1 MKMNFKRLV
10 ILLQIFFLGPGLI
23 ASAQEKIT
31 SYSMSAL
38 GNTEPL
44 SFDISLSND
53 NTLWIDMYSAYNQE
67 TRCGFTLDEHI
78 KPNFIYTAKQAGQL
92 YTEWKRQALESNL
105 QEIKQKMHFI
115 FYTGGYFSYFE
126 NMKTD
131 NNVRVIFAFT
141 YFKGDY
147 VLIINL
153 DKMIAD
159 DDEQIS
165 FEGSTIVFNSE
176 NEIESFLNTLSTES
190 INNLRASKSNAVN
203 SN

>member
-1 MKMNFKRLV
+1 MNFKRIV
-10 ILLQIFFLGPGLI
+10 ILVQIIFWGSGFV
-23 ASAQEKIT
+23 ANAQEKIT
-31 SYSMSAL
+31 TYSMSVL
-38 GNTEPL
+38 GNKEPL
-44 SFDISLSND
+44 SFDISLSKD

-78 KPNFIYTAKQAGQL
+78 KPNFISTAKQAGQL
-92 YTEWKRQALESNL
+92 YTEWKRMALENNL

-115 FYTGGYFSYFE
+115 FYTGGYFSYFG

-165 FEGSTIVFNSE
+165 FEGGTIVFNSE

-190 INNLRASKSNAVN
+190 INNLRASKSNAVDPN
-203 SN
+203 

>member
-1 MKMNFKRLV
+1 MNFKGIV
-10 ILLQIFFLGPGLI
+10 ILVQIIFWAPGFI
-23 ASAQEKIT
+23 ANAQEKIT
-31 SYSMSAL
+31 TYSMSVL
-38 GNTEPL
+38 GNKEPL
-44 SFDISLSND
+44 SFDISLSKD

-67 TRCGFTLDEHI
+67 TRCGFMLDEHI
-78 KPNFIYTAKQAGQL
+78 KPNFISTAKQAGQL
-92 YTEWKRQALESNL
+92 YTEWKRMALENNL
-105 QEIKQKMHFI
+105 QEIKQKMHYI
-115 FYTGGYFSYFE
+115 FYTGGYFSYFG

-131 NNVRVIFAFT
+131 SNVRVIFAFT

-165 FEGSTIVFNSE
+165 FEGGTIVFNSE

-190 INNLRASKSNAVN
+190 INNLRASKSNAVDPN
-203 SN
+203 

>member
-1 MKMNFKRLV
+1 MNFRTLT
-10 ILLQIFFLGPGLI
+10 ILLQVLFLSLGMI
-23 ASAQEKIT
+23 SNAQEKIT

-44 SFDISLSND
+44 SFDISLSSD

-78 KPNFIYTAKQAGQL
+78 KPNFISTVKQAGQL
-92 YTEWKRQALESNL
+92 YAEWKRLAVESNL

-115 FYTGGYFSYFE
+115 FYIGGYFSYFG

-141 YFKGDY
+141 YFKDNY

-153 DKMIAD
+153 DKMLAD

-165 FEGSTIVFNSE
+165 FEGATIVFNSE
-176 NEIESFLNTLSTES
+176 NEIESFLNTISTES
-190 INNLRASKSNAVN
+190 ISNLRASKSNAVN

>member
-1 MKMNFKRLV
+1 
-10 ILLQIFFLGPGLI
+10 
-23 ASAQEKIT
+23 S
-31 SYSMSAL
+31 
-38 GNTEPL
+38 
-44 SFDISLSND
+44 
-53 NTLWIDMYSAYNQE
+53 
-67 TRCGFTLDEHI
+67 
-78 KPNFIYTAKQAGQL
+78 TAKQAEPL
-92 YTEWKRQALESNL
+92 YTEWKRMALENNL